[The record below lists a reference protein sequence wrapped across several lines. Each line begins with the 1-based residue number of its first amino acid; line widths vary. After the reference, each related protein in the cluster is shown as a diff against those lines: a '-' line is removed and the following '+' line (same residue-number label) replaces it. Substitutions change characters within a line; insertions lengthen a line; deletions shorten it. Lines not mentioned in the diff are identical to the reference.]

1 MFQHIRV
8 FGADGIESV
17 VLRGDRNDL
26 LRAAAARSPV
36 DKGKL
41 HTNGRVKI
49 VEKVAP
55 VFKNGGLIVC
65 LRKLVVDVVVGD
77 ALGVFLFRNLADTVR
92 VHGKIRYGLLRSVRL
107 SVALCRLDQGGDFLF
122 FGAGE
127 LTPVFCV
134 FCVCR

>member
-17 VLRGDRNDL
+17 ILRGDRNDL

-65 LRKLVVDVVVGD
+65 LRKLVVDVVV
-77 ALGVFLFRNLADTVR
+77 
-92 VHGKIRYGLLRSVRL
+92 HG
-107 SVALCRLDQGGDFLF
+107 
-122 FGAGE
+122 
-127 LTPVFCV
+127 
-134 FCVCR
+134 